1 MSEWISVKDRLPEK
15 DIPVLGIAKRN
26 PFAKWMPMVVEWVG
40 NGWVCL
46 VNDQYVDCCYWTPL
60 PEPPG
65 EEVDSNASNN

>member
-1 MSEWISVKDRLPEK
+1 MNEWISVKDRLPEK

-26 PFAKWMPMVVEWVG
+26 PFDKWMPMVVEWVG

-46 VNDQYVDCCYWTPL
+46 VNDQYMDCCYWTPL

-65 EEVDSNASNN
+65 EEVDSNASDD